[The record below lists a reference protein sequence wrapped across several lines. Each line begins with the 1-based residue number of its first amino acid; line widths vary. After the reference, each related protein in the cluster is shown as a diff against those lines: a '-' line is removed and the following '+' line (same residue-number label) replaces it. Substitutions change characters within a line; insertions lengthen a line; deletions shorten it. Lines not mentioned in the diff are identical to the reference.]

1 MKDNRKEAGGRF
13 MDNPEGVKSDKISLF
28 DMHEDMQTVDAISIE
43 DLRLNLEDE
52 KNPTHTKDRSSSEER
67 YPPS

>member
-1 MKDNRKEAGGRF
+1 MKDNRKEADGRF
-13 MDNPEGVKSDKISLF
+13 MDNPEGVKSDKISIF
-28 DMHEDMQTVDAISIE
+28 DMHEDMQTVDTISIE